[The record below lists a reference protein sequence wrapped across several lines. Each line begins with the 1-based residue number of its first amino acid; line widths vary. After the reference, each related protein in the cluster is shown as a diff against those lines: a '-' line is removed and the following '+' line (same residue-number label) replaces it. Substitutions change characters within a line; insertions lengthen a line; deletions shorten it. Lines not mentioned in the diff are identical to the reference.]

1 MDALDFLLLP
11 IYFGLFYLIG
21 SNIAR
26 GNNKNKFYRLYY
38 MRGLQYKMLGSIGF
52 ALIYVFYYKGGDS
65 INFFVVIRPLF
76 KLFFTNPGAF
86 FSFVF
91 TYNAQYPGE
100 AFWEAA
106 RSAAF
111 YLLRGTPSLTV
122 IRVGA
127 LLDVFCMNSFFSLC
141 LCFAFISYQFQFK
154 TFALIAS
161 IYPTLHKRLAMAFVM
176 IPSVIFWSSGLGKDS
191 IMFGSIM
198 MLFYCYYKLVILKKN
213 FVKYLILTIL
223 VGFLISLIRAF
234 ILFTLVP
241 CLLIMT
247 VTYYRNAISSSVLR
261 FLVGPFFILAGIGG
275 SVFFVRGI
283 GGEVQSYSIESL
295 QKKAEGFQSWHTYL
309 GKTEGGSSY
318 SLGGSVEYTTA
329 GVIKQAPVALAY
341 SLFGPFIWQVRNPI
355 MLLSA
360 TESII
365 FLYFTFI
372 MLRNRRIYSLF
383 GILIGDHIITFC
395 IPFSIILG
403 IAIGLTSFNFG
414 ALVRYRIPIL
424 PFFATALIIINFHL
438 NEREPVTV

>member
-21 SNIAR
+21 SSIAQR
-26 GNNKNKFYRLYY
+26 NNNNKFYRLYY
-38 MRGLQYKMLGSIGF
+38 MRGLRYKMLGSIGF

-76 KLFFTNPGAF
+76 KLFFSNPSSF

-91 TYNAQYPGE
+91 SYNAQYPGE

-106 RSAAF
+106 QTAAF

-122 IRVGA
+122 IKVGA
-127 LLDVFCMNSFFSLC
+127 FFDVLCLNSFFSLC

-154 TFALIAS
+154 AFALIAS
-161 IYPTLHKRLAMAFVM
+161 IYPTVHKRLAQAFIM

-198 MLFYCYYKLVILKKN
+198 MLFYSYYKLVIKREN
-213 FVKYLILTIL
+213 FVKYLILTLL

-234 ILFTLVP
+234 ILFTVVP

-247 VTYYRNAISSSVLR
+247 VTYYRNAIGSSVLR
-261 FLVGPFFILAGIGG
+261 FLIGPFFILAGVGG
-275 SVFFVRGI
+275 SIVFVRGI
-283 GGEVQSYSIESL
+283 GSEVQSYSIESL

-318 SLGGSVEYTTA
+318 SLGGSVEYTA
-329 GVIKQAPVALAY
+329 GGVVKQAPVALIY

-360 TESII
+360 GESLIL
-365 FLYFTFI
+365 LYFTFI

-383 GILIGDHIITFC
+383 GILVGDHIITFC

-424 PFFATALIIINFHL
+424 PFFATALIIINYHL
-438 NEREPVTV
+438 NQSKSVRV